1 MYKVRY
7 AVMMLLTLALAGVP
21 AAALEL
27 GDAAPPLQIKEWL
40 KGQPVNLRDG
50 LDKQIYVVKFWATWC
65 GPCRQSIPHLSAI
78 QKKYADRGVVVIAVT
93 SGEELETVQKFMKER
108 GDSMEYTVAFD
119 DGKATHA
126 AYMTAFGRQGIPQVF
141 VIDKQGRI
149 VWEGHPL
156 LGLDEVVEQV
166 LSGQYDVKSLQAV
179 TKRLMERMARQ
190 EELLGEYLALVS
202 VSDDARRAAEL
213 GEKVLKE
220 LDGEANMLN
229 MLSWTILT
237 AEGLKTRDLQLALRA
252 ARSANEAT
260 GGEDFSILDTYARAL
275 WDNGR
280 KAEAIELQ
288 KKAVAR
294 APNDAIKAE
303 LQRILENYEKQM

>member
-1 MYKVRY
+1 MYKLRH
-7 AVMMLLTLALAGVP
+7 AVVTLVVLTLTG
-21 AAALEL
+21 AAAVALEL
-27 GDAAPPLQIKEWL
+27 GSPAPPLQIKEWL
-40 KGQPVNLRDG
+40 KGQPVNVRDG
-50 LDKQIYVVKFWATWC
+50 LDKHVYVVKFWATWC

-93 SGEELETVQKFMKER
+93 SGEEPEAVQKFMKER
-108 GDSMEYTVAFD
+108 GNSMEYTVAFD

-126 AYMTAFGRQGIPQVF
+126 AYMTAFGRQGIPQIF
-141 VIDKQGRI
+141 VVDKKGRI
-149 VWEGHPL
+149 VWEGHPM

-166 LSGQYDVKSLQAV
+166 VSGQYDVKSLQAV
-179 TKRLMERMARQ
+179 TSRIMERMARQ
-190 EELLGEYLALVS
+190 EALLGEYLMLVS

-220 LDGEANMLN
+220 LDGEANLLN

-237 AEGLKTRDLQLALRA
+237 AEGVKTRDLQLALRA

-275 WDNGR
+275 WDNGQ